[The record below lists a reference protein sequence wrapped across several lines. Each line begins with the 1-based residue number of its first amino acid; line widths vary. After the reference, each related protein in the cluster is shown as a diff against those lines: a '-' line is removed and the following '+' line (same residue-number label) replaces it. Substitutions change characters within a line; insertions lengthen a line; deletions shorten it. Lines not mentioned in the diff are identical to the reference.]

1 MNTTMRRECLA
12 GHDEGLL
19 KALADG
25 KLGEPWPEELRQH
38 AAGCVACSERLMRLR
53 LHGAL
58 VQARPQLLE
67 DPLEDHLAAVSRP
80 PVSALPAWP
89 KGAKTAPALAGRWR
103 SRVAMALRR
112 LSQPAY
118 GEIRPLPIAGGAL
131 AAALLLG
138 VTFSQ
143 PNVQAWAQGVIQ
155 SLRVQKVEPIKIDPA
170 SLQGLPVLGVGD
182 LSKLGT
188 YTGPTEPRI
197 RAANVQEANRTTGL
211 ALRAPATLPGT
222 LQNSQAIYVSEAEGF
237 TFTYDGAKLVQAAQD
252 YGVGDAALLN
262 ELRTLNGVTVKGTV
276 PSAAAF
282 FYGAPPMGNQTPSVQ
297 NARAAD
303 APPAASPYAALLQM
317 KSPTLEVP
325 GTVNAD
331 RLRDVL
337 LKSGALPPPLANQL
351 LAIQDWRTTLPIPVT
366 KGSAT
371 QVQVDGT
378 TGTLVVGE
386 LPVPVLIWQKDG
398 VLHVL
403 AGRLSEA
410 ELLAA
415 ARSLQPAR

>member
-1 MNTTMRRECLA
+1 MNTTMRRECPA

-19 KALADG
+19 KGLVDV

-38 AAGCVACSERLMRLR
+38 AAGCAACRERLMRLR
-53 LHGAL
+53 VDGAL
-58 VQARPQLLE
+58 VHGGLQLLA

-80 PVSALPAWP
+80 PVSALS
-89 KGAKTAPALAGRWR
+89 ALAGRWR

-112 LSQPAY
+112 LSPPAY
-118 GEIRPLPIAGGAL
+118 GKIRPLPIAGGAL
-131 AAALLLG
+131 AAVLLLG

-170 SLQGLPVLGVGD
+170 SLRGLPVLGVGD

-188 YTGPTEPRI
+188 YAGPTEPRI

-211 ALRAPATLPGT
+211 ALRAPSTLPGT
-222 LQNSQAIYVSEAEGF
+222 LRNSQGIYVSEAESF

-282 FYGAPPMGNQTPSVQ
+282 FYGAPPMGNQGPSVR
-297 NARAAD
+297 NARPAAD
-303 APPAASPYAALLQM
+303 TPPAASPSAALLQM

-325 GTVNAD
+325 GTVHAD

-366 KGSAT
+366 KGNAT

-410 ELLAA
+410 EILAA